1 VSKLN
6 GAVRLSQDYNR
17 QTLFDVIRKIEEQ
30 VNTLSEGGQAAY
42 YGARTSAPT
51 VGDYKRG
58 DWVKNSAPSSAG
70 YFGWVCT
77 VSGTPGT
84 WKGFGV
90 IA

>member
-1 VSKLN
+1 MSKL
-6 GAVRLSQDYNR
+6 ALKDRVPREYSQAAFAELMR
-17 QTLFDVIRKIEEQ
+17 AIEDQ
-30 VNTLSEGGQAAY
+30 VNRLAEG
-42 YGARTSAPT
+42 RTSAYHGAMSVAPT
-51 VGDYKRG
+51 IGDWVRG

-70 YFGWVCT
+70 FFGFVCT